1 MTPIDVHSLGTYSNS
16 ILVRGRK
23 RGNKFGDTAR
33 GSLVGRDG
41 KVHKQVDSSDVEL
54 VDCVVQDERGSVE
67 PEVVDNVSW
76 HIFVVGQLSAKRDGT
91 CKLESNGAS
100 IKGYVLRTGRFGQ

>member
-23 RGNKFGDTAR
+23 RGNKFADTAR
-33 GSLVGRDG
+33 GSLVSRDG

-67 PEVVDNVSW
+67 PEVVDNVS
-76 HIFVVGQLSAKRDGT
+76 
-91 CKLESNGAS
+91 
-100 IKGYVLRTGRFGQ
+100 